1 MKSLVPD
8 RPQSSCVL
16 WKEFRTTFMHSGS
29 RTCTVWLRCEPQI
42 RRKRVAQTQQAV
54 EWFDAGLM
62 HLTASEHKESVCGVT
77 SLGAF
82 GIF

>member
-1 MKSLVPD
+1 MT
-8 RPQSSCVL
+8 
-16 WKEFRTTFMHSGS
+16 FRHSGS
-29 RTCTVWLRCEPQI
+29 HMCMVWLRCEPQI

-62 HLTASEHKESVCGVT
+62 YLTASEHKESVCGVN

-82 GIF
+82 GIFGERESLSTYADPGQQNSR

>member
-1 MKSLVPD
+1 M
-8 RPQSSCVL
+8 
-16 WKEFRTTFMHSGS
+16 
-29 RTCTVWLRCEPQI
+29 
-42 RRKRVAQTQQAV
+42 AQTQQAV

-82 GIF
+82 GIFGGRESLSTCADPGQQSSR